1 MKETIARIQ
10 SEAQKLCTSRSDA
23 VKKKNS
29 MLFFFELAQQ
39 WRELQG
45 LTCALQK
52 EANTSQEQITEMHL
66 HLTNLQY
73 EAEQNLRSIRT
84 QSLENVQVDQALQR
98 FVKIEGNL
106 DHLDLLKTL
115 ENELKERIEMQ
126 AHLSELKEQQN
137 TLSQLNEKKLRYL
150 EEMSSKIKNFTSSSL
165 PIMEYLN
172 LGNSLQKREYEP
184 SSLFFSLPTPLFN
197 LYNLLSVYME
207 AYKEEGHVSISIL
220 GDKNDSGDANTG
232 HSLSSLSTEEE
243 RNSYAY
249 KKHFLSLLWILRLDN
264 GKEVAMVVDY
274 YVCLKIVTIRTI
286 AWNNINNDDVMQ
298 GNIVSSSGDSGLL
311 VGLFPC
317 DEGLTTPNLS
327 NLYLFR
333 KYRKSF
339 QFSPPAVS
347 GRPYLW
353 LQALCG
359 LNFSPDPSQSLL
371 RRVQNANPLFQL
383 FVPPSRYLPDKKSEV
398 EDDAFVV
405 RLLVRNLI
413 EKIENHVRHK
423 I

>member
-1 MKETIARIQ
+1 MILGMQIQ
-10 SEAQKLCTSRSDA
+10 VFSFSHSILVVFFLT
-23 VKKKNS
+23 
-29 MLFFFELAQQ
+29 LFFFFPIIPQFFGI
-39 WRELQG
+39 G
-45 LTCALQK
+45 LVPSIF
-52 EANTSQEQITEMHL
+52 NFIIFR
-66 HLTNLQY
+66 TN
-73 EAEQNLRSIRT
+73 AW
-84 QSLENVQVDQALQR
+84 
-98 FVKIEGNL
+98 
-106 DHLDLLKTL
+106 
-115 ENELKERIEMQ
+115 
-126 AHLSELKEQQN
+126 
-137 TLSQLNEKKLRYL
+137 
-150 EEMSSKIKNFTSSSL
+150 
-165 PIMEYLN
+165 P
-172 LGNSLQKREYEP
+172 
-184 SSLFFSLPTPLFN
+184 
-197 LYNLLSVYME
+197 
-207 AYKEEGHVSISIL
+207 
-220 GDKNDSGDANTG
+220 G